1 MNRIAN
7 IVLGSVYAL
16 TIGAG
21 AIREWSYYVLGSAIE
36 VLLIAALV
44 SYALTW
50 PTSTTNVLSGS
61 SPS

>member
-44 SYALTW
+44 YYAWTW
-50 PTSTTNVLSGS
+50 PTTTADEFRGS
-61 SPS
+61 APS